1 MNRRFC
7 GKRLII
13 VWVSS
18 TIVVALIFADPGWAK
33 APQKNISS
41 ARLVDAVVRR
51 LAKIQNIMVSY
62 QETLFL
68 PKLPLPNVP
77 IVRKYHLQPKYGYR
91 YFKCQFRFLHGCAF
105 YEHSLMPA
113 TLAEIGTPGGPL
125 PATHIKI
132 LESFTP
138 SRAETFYYA
147 YNNLHHPVGTIMNVT
162 EEPLPYSTIDL
173 ALGLRAFGSR
183 HWISARDIR
192 RMSVGLAHNGHLVM
206 WQHGGNGILF
216 LWSWLWDR
224 GRVELRSFTEEE
236 GPSKAKCEKIQ
247 CSGFRTINGLLLPGH
262 IEKTDW
268 NPVGNHEMFR
278 HAVLRGIKYRIGA
291 KSNTAKSFYIVFPK
305 GAGVLDERINQQFNV
320 ESGPRRLTDRAIF
333 KLQKH
338 YDNLPGQAMLP
349 GARVAKP
356 RRSPAVPPIASS
368 AVPST
373 GTPRSG
379 LPRWLLEV
387 IVALAI
393 GGLAVVVWLIT
404 KRVARE
410 ENK

>member
-1 MNRRFC
+1 MNRIPGRR
-7 GKRLII
+7 GWPITGLVAMVATLWVPQISHGGPSRKGVDRTQLINAI
-13 VWVSS
+13 
-18 TIVVALIFADPGWAK
+18 
-33 APQKNISS
+33 
-41 ARLVDAVVRR
+41 VRR
-51 LAKIQNIMVSY
+51 LAKLQNLVVHY
-62 QETLFL
+62 QDEVYL
-68 PKLPLPNVP
+68 PKISLPPTRAV
-77 IVRKYHLQPKYGYR
+77 KEYHLKPRYGYR
-91 YFKCQFRFLHGCAF
+91 FYKCEFRFLHGRAF
-105 YEHSLMPA
+105 YGRSLMPA
-113 TLAEIGTPGGPL
+113 SLAAVGTPGGPS
-125 PATHIKI
+125 PIGDIKD
-132 LESFTP
+132 LTSFMP
-138 SRAETFYYA
+138 SRTETLTYGYH
-147 YNNLHHPVGTIMNVT
+147 NPKRPVGAIMNAG
-162 EEPLPYSTIDL
+162 ERRLPYSWIDV
-173 ALGLRAFGSR
+173 ALGLRLIGAERWMSR
-183 HWISARDIR
+183 SGIHH
-192 RMSVGLAHNGHLVM
+192 LAVGHLNGNDVAM
-206 WQHGGNGILF
+206 WGRAEDGDILR
-216 LWSWLWDR
+216 WSWHWDDGKLELR
-224 GRVELRSFTEEE
+224 QIEDVGPHKGVVYDRRQCSRFHEVAGVLLPGRVEETDWES
-236 GPSKAKCEKIQ
+236 
-247 CSGFRTINGLLLPGH
+247 NGGKRVMMYHGVLTH
-262 IEKTDW
+262 IRYRVGEKT
-268 NPVGNHEMFR
+268 
-278 HAVLRGIKYRIGA
+278 
-291 KSNTAKSFYIVFPK
+291 NTARDFYIVFPK